1 MPTLLDRIRTNATDT
16 VTEVADTAGST
27 AGEVADAIGSG
38 LEHAAST
45 LSDAAGSAGS
55 AIADS
60 ATDAAGTL
68 LERIADLADALR
80 ERLGDAVDDA
90 GKAGRATARS
100 AGGRVEDLPLGVA
113 PDLGRPGGDAARRD
127 GPGDRRGTPRRR
139 GPAPRAP
146 LAGHGR
152 GALRPRVRARLCP
165 RTQRPSSRSDWRSVP
180 RRRPPVRG
188 SSTRIAGPAD
198 ERASRPRAGGS
209 PSGRRSSSR
218 RGIRLRGAADSGTPK
233 SSRRTPVRGH
243 RGDRVESASTAAAA
257 GRAAQRRCA
266 RGCLRRRPPPQL
278 ADARGWRARSPS
290 KARTRSAATGIATWR
305 PEPDRDRHEGTAVT
319 SGT

>member
-16 VTEVADTAGST
+16 VTEVADTTGST

-100 AGGRVEDLPLGVA
+100 AGGRVEDLRSASLRTSD
-113 PDLGRPGGDAARRD
+113 DLAATLRDATARVTD
-127 GPGDRRGTPRRR
+127 G
-139 GPAPRAP
+139 AP
-146 LAGHGR
+146 LDDVVRRLERRWPGTDEERYDRAFERGYARGR
-152 GALRPRVRARLCP
+152 SGR
-165 RTQRPSSRSDWRSVP
+165 SRSDWRSVP
-180 RRRPPVRG
+180 RRRPLVRG

-218 RGIRLRGAADSGTPK
+218 RAHPAPGRGRLGHAEAPPGARQSG
-233 SSRRTPVRGH
+233 GD

-257 GRAAQRRCA
+257 GER
-266 RGCLRRRPPPQL
+266 LN
-278 ADARGWRARSPS
+278 ADAREAV
-290 KARTRSAATGIATWR
+290 AAGTVAAEGQDAERGDWH
-305 PEPDRDRHEGTAVT
+305 RDLEA
-319 SGT
+319 